1 MSTVNP
7 CTVIDM
13 LQTCADAIHMPT
25 KLLRIER
32 IWCGKKR
39 RSDHLWLV
47 SAQTDL
53 FATTGSSC
61 SSPTSVHN
69 NQNAKAQPI
78 RTCH

>member
-13 LQTCADAIHMPT
+13 LQTCDAKHMPT

-32 IWCGKKR
+32 IRYQRCAIVESEAPKISHR
-39 RSDHLWLV
+39 
-47 SAQTDL
+47 DL